1 MTGRDSTTKK
11 HKPVTGRACL
21 IRDEKG
27 SLIDNI
33 DTDMIFHNAHLHV
46 TDVSEMGQYTF
57 GNLKGW
63 KHFPDIAPKYKILV
77 VGKNF
82 GAGSSRQQA
91 VDCFR
96 TLGIEAI
103 VAQSFAP
110 IYFRNA
116 INSGMAIISFEDAGA
131 RRLLERLEDGAELS
145 VNLQTGELSFPGR
158 RTGTIKCAPLGPV
171 LLSIIEAG
179 GLFEFANIGG
189 WKL

>member
-1 MTGRDSTTKK
+1 MEKIIRGRVWKF
-11 HKPVTGRACL
+11 G
-21 IRDEKG
+21 
-27 SLIDNI
+27 DNI
-33 DTDMIFHNAHLHV
+33 DTDFIFPGQFMHI
-46 TDVSEMGQYTF
+46 TDPVETAKYCFKTTYPEFLEKAKPG
-57 GNLKGW
+57 
-63 KHFPDIAPKYKILV
+63 DIIVA
-77 VGKNF
+77 GKNW
-82 GAGSSRQQA
+82 GCGSSREQA
-91 VDCFR
+91 AACLKYF
-96 TLGIEAI
+96 GIGAI
-103 VAQSFAP
+103 VAESVAR